1 MLLDNQ
7 ASSSLTVHFCC
18 QYLNSNT
25 HSLGAMA
32 LPGTNYLF
40 FFFGGQNHKIW
51 IKPYFY
57 TPIPKKAE
65 ILLKSIRVNMSAVR
79 NCFIVCYY
87 FTGFYVTLVVNRWWN
102 QFVNLPWPD
111 RLMFLISSSV
121 HGRDEH
127 GRLLRRTLM
136 RYVNLTSLL
145 IFRSVST
152 AVYKRFPTMDHV
164 VEAGIVNGFALLGR
178 LSA

>member
-1 MLLDNQ
+1 
-7 ASSSLTVHFCC
+7 
-18 QYLNSNT
+18 
-25 HSLGAMA
+25 
-32 LPGTNYLF
+32 
-40 FFFGGQNHKIW
+40 
-51 IKPYFY
+51 
-57 TPIPKKAE
+57 
-65 ILLKSIRVNMSAVR
+65 ILLLTGAQKRYFEKLSIYCDRYAEQIPVTFVL
-79 NCFIVCYY
+79 
-87 FTGFYVTLVVNRWWN
+87 GFYVTLVVNRWWN

-121 HGRDEH
+121 YGSDQQ

-164 VEAGIVNGFALLGR
+164 VEAGSVADIRTSQILLKITY
-178 LSA
+178 SYS